1 MLDNAH
7 WPSIDSFTLAPS
19 GGVKDGATYYGDSR
33 LSGKVTE
40 HCHCVGAPSMGF
52 REIVV
57 RFSRNSQSCCAGC
70 EGPPA
75 SSVHFTLADKGK
87 PVVITS
93 NGDVVSV
100 GGVFRQVIC
109 VGYVKY

>member
-52 REIVV
+52 R
-57 RFSRNSQSCCAGC
+57 
-70 EGPPA
+70 
-75 SSVHFTLADKGK
+75 
-87 PVVITS
+87 
-93 NGDVVSV
+93 
-100 GGVFRQVIC
+100 
-109 VGYVKY
+109 